1 MSDNPN
7 EFSTRWGIR
16 MPDGSMFKS
25 PYSGA
30 VVTWNDRERAEEIL
44 EQLRTQSAFI
54 GVTDYKGCVVR
65 QLCTPFVSDTD
76 NVDHLMD
83 QLSAWLT
90 QQTGSGS

>member
-16 MPDGSMFKS
+16 TPDGSMFKS

-30 VVTWNDRERAEEIL
+30 VVTWNDRERADEIL
-44 EQLRTQSAFI
+44 DQLRTQATFM
-54 GVTDYKGCVVR
+54 GVTDYKGTVVR
-65 QLCTPFVSDTD
+65 QLCTPFVGDDD
-76 NVDHLMD
+76 NVDRLID
-83 QLSAWLT
+83 ELSAWLS